1 MRLKRRRRLLCLAC
15 VLTALVLVNIIAS
28 LPGGKPRAQRPRHRG
43 GVALGAGA
51 ARRRG
56 GGGHAEVLTER
67 RPGRTHDGPRARA
80 VRGGRQRFGDDS
92 SDEWL
97 AVDPPGALDAARR
110 DEAKAAERS
119 AAGDAVVG
127 GRDAAASRERRAG
140 RVDGANEAR
149 EEPNLVELIKGQ
161 GGWLGELGGKWLA
174 GRFGFFHVESEPDP
188 PLKGPGKHL
197 APRNAPRV
205 PNEAAAETGS
215 VPAPVPD
222 PRRCAALGLAFD
234 GSGDGGRANG
244 SVPPD
249 APAPP
254 PWFSREDLR
263 ILNLLSGGAVR
274 RKETLPGHGAVLRLT
289 LGPAGG
295 SAASDGP
302 LPPVEAGRDYCAE
315 GACALAKRTGDS
327 YEVLAF
333 HLDRVL
339 GLGRAPPAVSRRLDS
354 WLLPYRFTN
363 GTARPLI
370 WWVPDILRLSDG
382 ANGLRP
388 AGPRLL
394 RFHPGPQGLVRG
406 AGIHR
411 QMQQTGAPAA
421 RARGGAAVE
430 PQPPGVHRQRW
441 SSLPR
446 GGQPQLPNAA
456 RDHAVSSMGRASAGV
471 SLLWPCAAT
480 LAAPGQS
487 ILGEP
492 GGAGRGAPPG
502 CSDRSPR
509 AHPAALHPRARP
521 RHRVQRMTSSSV
533 ARGGGGHGTR
543 RSDEHGWLRTVRKK
557 FKARGIRRTCKKM
570 TIGEK
575 ARDVYGV
582 NIEENGQ
589 VVSCSL

>member
-28 LPGGKPRAQRPRHRG
+28 LPGGKPRAQRPLARGERERPPRHRG

-51 ARRRG
+51 ERQ

-67 RPGRTHDGPRARA
+67 RPGRTHDGSRPRA

-97 AVDPPGALDAARR
+97 AVDPARR

-119 AAGDAVVG
+119 AAGDAVVN
-127 GRDAAASRERRAG
+127 GRAAEASRKRRAG
-140 RVDGANEAR
+140 RVDGANEAQ
-149 EEPNLVELIKGQ
+149 EESSLVELIKGQ

-174 GRFGFFHVESEPDP
+174 GRFGLFHAGREPGP
-188 PLKGPGKHL
+188 PLKGPGERR
-197 APRNAPRV
+197 APRNVPRIPSKAAPE
-205 PNEAAAETGS
+205 PGS

-234 GSGDGGRANG
+234 GSSDGG
-244 SVPPD
+244 PPD

-254 PWFSREDLR
+254 PWLSREDLR

-289 LGPAGG
+289 MGAAGG
-295 SAASDGP
+295 SASAGP

-382 ANGLRP
+382 ASEEGDDQNSFRLTWPQYQAVLR
-388 AGPRLL
+388 GEC
-394 RFHPGPQGLVRG
+394 HGSPGGG
-406 AGIHR
+406 
-411 QMQQTGAPAA
+411 
-421 RARGGAAVE
+421 GGAAK
-430 PQPPGVHRQRW
+430 GDGA
-441 SSLPR
+441 
-446 GGQPQLPNAA
+446 GGGGGGA
-456 RDHAVSSMGRASAGV
+456 AGV
-471 SLLWPCAAT
+471 SCPPVSRAEWGRLALFDFLLQVYDRLDRGCCGFIPDPRDSCVEQGFIDKCSRPEHQR
-480 LAAPGQS
+480 LVHVVVRQS
-487 ILGEP
+487 NPSRLVFIDN
-492 GGAGRGAPPG
+492 AGRPFQGEDNLNFRMLQGITQFPALAV
-502 CSDRSPR
+502 RVLESPCFG
-509 AHPAALHPRARP
+509 PALLHSLHLDKIFWESQGGLAGVRRLVVAIE
-521 RHRVQRMTSSSV
+521 
-533 ARGGGGHGTR
+533 ARGR
-543 RSDEHGWLRTVRKK
+543 ILLRYIREHGIAT
-557 FKARGIRRTCKKM
+557 ASN
-570 TIGEK
+570 
-575 ARDVYGV
+575 A
-582 NIEENGQ
+582 
-589 VVSCSL
+589 

>member
-56 GGGHAEVLTER
+56 GGGGGHAEVLTER

-110 DEAKAAERS
+110 DQAKAAERS

-205 PNEAAAETGS
+205 PNEAAPETGS

-254 PWFSREDLR
+254 PWLSREDLR

-382 ANGLRP
+382 AKEEGDDQNSFRLTWPQYQAVLR
-388 AGPRLL
+388 GEC
-394 RFHPGPQGLVRG
+394 RG
-406 AGIHR
+406 KED
-411 QMQQTGAPAA
+411 GADGGGA
-421 RARGGAAVE
+421 RA
-430 PQPPGVHRQRW
+430 
-441 SSLPR
+441 
-446 GGQPQLPNAA
+446 
-456 RDHAVSSMGRASAGV
+456 AGV
-471 SLLWPCAAT
+471 SCPPVSRAEWGRLALFDFLLQVYDRLDRGCCGFIPDPRDSCVEQGFIDKCSRPEHQR
-480 LAAPGQS
+480 LVHVVVRQS
-487 ILGEP
+487 NPSRLVFIDN
-492 GGAGRGAPPG
+492 AGRPFQGEDNLNFRMLQGITQFPAWAV
-502 CSDRSPR
+502 RVLESPCFG
-509 AHPAALHPRARP
+509 PALLHSLHLDKVFWESQGGLAGVRRLVVAIE
-521 RHRVQRMTSSSV
+521 
-533 ARGGGGHGTR
+533 ARGR
-543 RSDEHGWLRTVRKK
+543 ILLRYIRE
-557 FKARGIRRTCKKM
+557 RGLAT
-570 TIGEK
+570 
-575 ARDVYGV
+575 A
-582 NIEENGQ
+582 
-589 VVSCSL
+589 SSA